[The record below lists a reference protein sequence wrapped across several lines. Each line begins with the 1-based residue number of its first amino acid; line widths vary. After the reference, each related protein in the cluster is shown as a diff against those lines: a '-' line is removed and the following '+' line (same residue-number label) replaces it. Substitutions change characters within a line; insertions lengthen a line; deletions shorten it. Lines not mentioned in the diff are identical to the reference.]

1 MKIGYV
7 RVSTVEQHEERQ
19 IIELKEKANVE
30 RIYKD
35 KLSGKNTERP
45 QLRAMIDFARE
56 GDTIYVSE
64 FSRLARSTKDLL
76 SIIQDLREKGVQVIS
91 LKENFDTS
99 TPTGELAMTVFAA
112 IATFERK
119 IMLQRQAEGIAV
131 AKAKGVYKGRQKKK
145 KPADWDELVK
155 KYQNREIRSV
165 SELMRICHASRPT
178 VYMWLKESGVV
189 FHEEKMPPRI
199 QSALIRV
206 PAASAQW
213 LNRMRV
219 TERSAAIRAA
229 LVFTA
234 AVAVERTAIAA
245 LI

>member
-1 MKIGYV
+1 M
-7 RVSTVEQHEERQ
+7 
-19 IIELKEKANVE
+19 
-30 RIYKD
+30 
-35 KLSGKNTERP
+35 
-45 QLRAMIDFARE
+45 RAMIDFARE

-99 TPTGELAMTVFAA
+99 TPAGELAMTVFAA

-189 FHEEKMPPRI
+189 FHELEWQKKRCH
-199 QSALIRV
+199 L
-206 PAASAQW
+206 ASNQPCFGFQLLAPSGSIGCES
-213 LNRMRV
+213 LNGAPQFGQPL
-219 TERSAAIRAA
+219 SSPQ
-229 LVFTA
+229 LSQ
-234 AVAVERTAIAA
+234 
-245 LI
+245 